1 MELLI
6 GILGAGI
13 GSGAMAILNA
23 ALQRKWKKDDA
34 KSDREAAKEDQ
45 QAVILAKLEEMEN
58 RLDKMEAA
66 DAEREAK
73 NTRIRILRFG
83 DECSHEVR
91 HSREHFEQVIE
102 DVDFYET
109 YCLDHPEFKNNKA
122 TLTIQLIK
130 ETYQR
135 RLLNNDFL

>member
-13 GSGAMAILNA
+13 GSGIMAILNS

-34 KSDREAAKEDQ
+34 KDVHQD
-45 QAVILAKLEEMEN
+45 AVLARLDEVEK
-58 RLDKMEAA
+58 RLDKMEAG
-66 DAEREAK
+66 DQERDAK
-73 NTRIRILRFG
+73 NARIRILRFG
-83 DECSHEVR
+83 DECQHNVR

-102 DVDFYET
+102 DVDAYET
-109 YCLDHPEFKNNKA
+109 YCSDHPEFVNNKA

-135 RLLNNDFL
+135 RLVDSDFL

>member
-1 MELLI
+1 MTI
-6 GILGAGI
+6 FN
-13 GSGAMAILNA
+13 S

-34 KSDREAAKEDQ
+34 KSDQEAAEADQ
-45 QAVILAKLEEMEN
+45 QTIILDKLAELEA

-83 DECSHEVR
+83 DECSHDVR

-102 DVDFYET
+102 DVDAYET
-109 YCLDHPEFKNNKA
+109 YCRDHPDFKNNKA
-122 TLTIQLIK
+122 TLTIRLIK
-130 ETYQR
+130 DTYQR
-135 RLLNNDFL
+135 RLEINDFL

>member
-13 GSGAMAILNA
+13 GSGIMAILNS

-34 KSDREAAKEDQ
+34 NDVQ
-45 QAVILAKLEEMEN
+45 QDAILTRLDEMEK
-58 RLDKMEAA
+58 RLDKMEAG
-66 DAEREAK
+66 DLERDAK
-73 NTRIRILRFG
+73 NARIRILRFG
-83 DECSHEVR
+83 DECQHNVR

-102 DVDFYET
+102 DVDAYET
-109 YCLDHPEFKNNKA
+109 YCSDHPEFVNNKA

-135 RLLNNDFL
+135 RLVSNDFL

>member
-13 GSGAMAILNA
+13 GSGIMAILNS

-34 KSDREAAKEDQ
+34 KDVHQDA
-45 QAVILAKLEEMEN
+45 ILARLDKMEK
-58 RLDKMEAA
+58 RLDKMEAG
-66 DAEREAK
+66 DQERDAK
-73 NTRIRILRFG
+73 NARIRILRFG
-83 DECSHEVR
+83 DECQHNVR

-102 DVDFYET
+102 DVDAYET
-109 YCLDHPEFKNNKA
+109 YCSDHPEFVNNKA

-135 RLLNNDFL
+135 RLVDNDFL